1 MGMPR
6 YNYKK
11 QNTRGIISFRLHWS
25 LDINQYGST
34 TQITGTSNGDYDVEY
49 FTLKYDRDQEKLYYK
64 EGGYNITIN
73 VNPKTRQLYMPSD
86 FGTLYLNKQ

>member
-49 FTLKYDRDQEKLYYK
+49 FTLKYDRD
-64 EGGYNITIN
+64 
-73 VNPKTRQLYMPSD
+73 
-86 FGTLYLNKQ
+86 